1 MISKVDYKENKEE
14 TFKALEEYTKSTV
27 PALKE
32 KYEEVSFIYEEN
44 NKVLGRIVGHIHW
57 DHLQIELFSVS
68 GEARGKGVGTKI
80 LKHVEDLAKDKDLSY
95 ILLETMSFNA
105 PGFYEKN
112 GYDVCMRIEDSPF
125 EGAIRYFY
133 KKDIK

>member
-1 MISKVDYKENKEE
+1 MISKADYKENKEE
-14 TFKALEEYTKSTV
+14 TFKALEEYTKSKV
-27 PALKE
+27 PALRE
-32 KYEEVSFIYEEN
+32 NYEEVSFIYEEN

-68 GEARGKGVGTKI
+68 SEARGKGVGSKI
-80 LKHVEDLAKDKDLSY
+80 LKYVEKLAEEKNLAY

-112 GYDVCMRIEDSPF
+112 GYNVCMKIENSPF
-125 EGAIRYFY
+125 EGAVRYFY